1 MKISKRQLRRIIK
14 EEKAKVLAEQKV
26 RRIVRRRLM
35 EQVGGASAEFDAESV
50 MLNGQ
55 ALDQE
60 ELASEVSSP
69 SQWMDNFD
77 LMGMYAAQALRDNY
91 GVVTITDYEQPGK
104 SWPVDEFVALKKSI
118 ASDFQTNANTQAANK
133 AAAEQGFDVRD
144 Y

>member
-1 MKISKRQLRRIIK
+1 MKITKRQLRRIIK

-26 RRIVRRRLM
+26 RRIVRRKLL
-35 EQVGGASAEFDAESV
+35 EQTGGASAEFDNESV

-60 ELASEVSSP
+60 ELASQVSSP

-77 LMGMYAAQALRDNY
+77 LMGMYAAQALRDNH
-91 GVVTITDYEQPGK
+91 GVTTITDYEQPGK
-104 SWPVDEFVALKKSI
+104 SWPVDEFIALKKSI
-118 ASDFQTNANTQAANK
+118 SSD
-133 AAAEQGFDVRD
+133 

>member
-1 MKISKRQLRRIIK
+1 MKITRRQLRRIIK

-35 EQVGGASAEFDAESV
+35 EQAGGASAEFDAESV

-60 ELASEVSSP
+60 ELASQVSSP

-91 GVVTITDYEQPGK
+91 GVTTITDYEQPGK
-104 SWPVDEFVALKKSI
+104 SWPVDEFITLKKSI
-118 ASDFQTNANTQAANK
+118 AS
-133 AAAEQGFDVRD
+133 G